1 MAFFYRGKNTR
12 SFFVSVAEIYKQNM
26 RKNAIFE
33 AQIEHFCWKFNQ
45 TDPIIPLEI
54 IQYIQWQNGVKVL
67 NIY

>member
-1 MAFFYRGKNTR
+1 M
-12 SFFVSVAEIYKQNM
+12 AEIYKQNM